1 MNDRVKWPCSDR
13 QKASVVWIED
23 SISHNIPLTQNPIQ
37 SKALTLFN
45 FKKTESGMEAAENS
59 EVGRGWFISIKNRSH
74 LHNTEIQ
81 SEAASYPGNLVR

>member
-1 MNDRVKWPCSDR
+1 MALLFDR

-45 FKKTESGMEAAENS
+45 FMKTERGMEAAQNS
-59 EVGRGWFISIKNRSH
+59 EAGRGWFIRIRNRSH
-74 LHNTEIQ
+74 LHNIKVQ
-81 SEAASYPGNLVR
+81 SEAASYPGSLVR